1 MRFLKPGLALLL
13 VLTVGAV
20 QAGPDD
26 QAGAGAT
33 ASGGATV
40 SGSVTAKLSTQEMT
54 TRGATMVVQME
65 DAQRRLVELQLLA
78 RKATDIIKLNCVND
92 KLLQVKQLL
101 NIAEG
106 AKGGLEAGSE
116 EERTHAYTEIT
127 VSSEKVATLRGE
139 AEGCVGE
146 GEMFVGPSRVIVTAP
161 RIVDDPTM
169 IDPFRLAG
177 VQIERPT
184 YATPFL

>member
-1 MRFLKPGLALLL
+1 MRLYKHGLAVLL

-20 QAGPDD
+20 QAAPDD
-26 QAGAGAT
+26 AAG
-33 ASGGATV
+33 GGAAV
-40 SGSVTAKLSTQEMT
+40 SGSATAKISAQEMT
-54 TRGATMVVQME
+54 TRGAQLMTQME
-65 DAQRRLVELQLLA
+65 EAQRRLVELQMLA

-106 AKGGLEAGSE
+106 AKVNLGAASD

-127 VSSEKVATLRGE
+127 ISSEKVATLRGE

-146 GEMFVGPSRVIVTAP
+146 GEMFVGPSKLTVTAP
-161 RIVDDPTM
+161 RIVDDPTV
-169 IDPFRLAG
+169 IDPFRFAG
-177 VQIERPT
+177 VEIERPS